1 MENTMGKDLFK
12 KVFKSITAD
21 GGSEFMDFDGIEKNR
36 DGEKRTELYF
46 APPYCASKRG
56 TNENHNRMF
65 RRFFV
70 KKSLQ
75 L

>member
-1 MENTMGKDLFK
+1 MSLKK
-12 KVFKSITAD
+12 KVFKSIAAD
-21 GGSEFMDFDGIEKNR
+21 SGSEFMDFDGIEKNR

-46 APPYCASKRG
+46 CSSLLCLGKR
-56 TNENHNRMF
+56 NENHNRMF